1 MKATKMIFTSLMLA
15 FLVLGT
21 IGEAQAQNRERQQG
35 RQGQRP
41 QMDIAKVV
49 EMQTKWFEENFEFT
63 DEQIKQIKEIHD
75 TDAAKRKE
83 LMDSGL
89 SPRDEDFR
97 EKMDGLN
104 IFKEAELEEVL
115 SKEQWALFE
124 EKKDEYNS
132 IGRPQRPRRNR

>member
-1 MKATKMIFTSLMLA
+1 MKATKMIFTSFLLT

-21 IGEAQAQNRERQQG
+21 VSEAQAQNRERPQG

-41 QMDIAKVV
+41 QIDIAEIVQ
-49 EMQTKWFEENFEFT
+49 MQTKWFEENFKFNE
-63 DEQIKQIKEIHD
+63 EQMKRIKEIHD

-97 EKMDGLN
+97 EKMGTLN

-124 EKKDEYNS
+124 EKKEEYNS
-132 IGRPQRPRRNR
+132 IGRPQRSRRNR